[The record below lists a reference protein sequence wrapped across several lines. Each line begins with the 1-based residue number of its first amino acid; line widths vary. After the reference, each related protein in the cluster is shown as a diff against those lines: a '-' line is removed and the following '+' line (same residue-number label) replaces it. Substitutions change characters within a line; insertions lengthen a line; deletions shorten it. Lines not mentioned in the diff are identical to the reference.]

1 MEKVIMSID
10 KTAISEKIELCKKA
24 AEDLQNLYNGFN
36 EIGVKPTISQMFS
49 LVSANRQSSGLEYKI
64 KDLIVDNTEMQ
75 TVNSLTMNRSKLIDM
90 LDTPQNIVEL
100 VKECG
105 TEPQLQR
112 SDIGMY
118 LQLTDGV
125 INTVDGYENIIAEK
139 FTLYAQNQKQ
149 ADMFKFLDGMLDGL
163 NKYFLTVEPGFP
175 DLRGY
180 KFEGQTIGYSVDLG
194 YISRF

>member
-10 KTAISEKIELCKKA
+10 NTAISEKIELYTKA
-24 AEDLQNLYNGFN
+24 VEDFQNLYNGFK
-36 EIGVKPTISQMFS
+36 EIGVMPTISQMLG
-49 LVSANRQSSGLEYKI
+49 LVSANRQSNGLEYKI
-64 KDLIVDNTEMQ
+64 KDLIIDNTETQ
-75 TVNSLTMNRSKLIDM
+75 TVNGLTMNRSKLIDM

-105 TEPQLQR
+105 IDPQLQR
-112 SDIGMY
+112 SDIGKY
-118 LQLTDGV
+118 LQINDGV
-125 INTVDGYENIIAEK
+125 ITTVEGLENIIAEK

-149 ADMFKFLDGMLDGL
+149 ADMFTFLDGMKDGL

-175 DLRGY
+175 ELRGY